1 MNGELISCN
10 CTHTLIYTTFKN
22 QFLQVR
28 SFEISTSLPS
38 AALQTSHLVLK
49 LAEKPRSVMPVR
61 AHRGACSSRAVC
73 TSPRRQ
79 SGSHVTV
86 ISVFLMDLTQG
97 RGHSLVSP
105 SSTPLIWS
113 RVVGVFPPS
122 TCVLETQRLSG
133 GNRMLCSETGPLF
146 WKVTSGALRAYNAL
160 NSNRHRLAEPF

>member
-49 LAEKPRSVMPVR
+49 LAENPRSVMLVQ

-113 RVVGVFPPS
+113 RLVSDQEWSEFFLLPRVSWRLRGF
-122 TCVLETQRLSG
+122 LEAAECSAQRLGPSSG
-133 GNRMLCSETGPLF
+133 R
-146 WKVTSGALRAYNAL
+146 
-160 NSNRHRLAEPF
+160 